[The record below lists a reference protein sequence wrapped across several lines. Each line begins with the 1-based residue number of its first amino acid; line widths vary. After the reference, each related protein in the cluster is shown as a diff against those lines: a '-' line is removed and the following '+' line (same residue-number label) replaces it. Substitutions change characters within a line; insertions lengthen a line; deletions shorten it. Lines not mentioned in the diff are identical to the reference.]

1 VFTQNPLQC
10 AHFTAHSLAT
20 SFDHTLRTDDLV
32 YFNPDSNKKDKL
44 GRVKPSIGLR
54 KIPNETF
61 DKDKLFSV
69 LESFCRNK
77 ALIGAGTGGKD
88 EGTSTAQHGLIQG
101 HAYSVLQAKEVTLS
115 GGHFSGKNKIKLV
128 QLRNPW

>member
-1 VFTQNPLQC
+1 M
-10 AHFTAHSLAT
+10 
-20 SFDHTLRTDDLV
+20 
-32 YFNPDSNKKDKL
+32 YFNPDPNKKDQL
-44 GRVKPSIGLR
+44 GRVKRSIGLR

-115 GGHFSGKNKIKLV
+115 GGHFSGRNKIKLV